1 MKLLCDLFGQFYE
14 AWYSPDRSWSGYLSE
29 DSSRILNYRSSLLCS
44 GFSGFSLLHSHDII
58 SIHLFH
64 SHDIISIIQHYSKDL
79 LHSHD
84 IISRKCRV
92 WLLFSWLESPTYSA
106 SYLNWYKFQPL
117 SPLYSICPLTK
128 LRGRNFC
135 KVGGL

>member
-1 MKLLCDLFGQFYE
+1 MKLGILQIDLDLAIFQKTAVG
-14 AWYSPDRSWSGYLSE
+14 
-29 DSSRILNYRSSLLCS
+29 ILNYRSSLLCS

-92 WLLFSWLESPTYSA
+92 
-106 SYLNWYKFQPL
+106 
-117 SPLYSICPLTK
+117 
-128 LRGRNFC
+128 
-135 KVGGL
+135 